1 MIWRIQISMIIKKI
15 QSTHPAFRQ
24 TPPTIKSRFTLLNA
38 GLYPETLPP
47 SFNSSDAKRAFRGLV
62 GRLDDEKF
70 HERKTDFS
78 RYSGTKHDG
87 NRRLFGTPNIV
98 SYFHISSFI
107 WKNWSHFDKK
117 FEQSAYSIGKP
128 KVMADGSDRSVKV
141 PSLSELSKHSS
152 ENISYAPFVLKA
164 DISQCFPSIYTHS
177 ISWAAHGIDKSKL
190 DTNSDSK
197 DNYFNSLEYF
207 VRNGQKGNSR
217 GVLIGPDAY
226 RIIAEFILC
235 QIDINIEEKI
245 NEKIIGGVR
254 HVDDYYIG
262 LKSEHEAQSV
272 LSTISECLAGYN
284 LNINDHKTKILSSLD
299 PINDLWAQRLRSES
313 KTLRIND
320 TFENIERLISE
331 AVNISNNI
339 GSSSPLKVII
349 RCFDDYKTYRSENWK
364 FIETYLQRICQKH
377 AHAIDYCCLTVAKK
391 FSEDRD
397 SIDKE
402 GWTNICES
410 IIKKSISFNHDHEII
425 WMIWLLIF
433 IEADISISLLESISK
448 YRNEHVKA
456 LIIQAYVD
464 GLIKR
469 KPKISLG
476 DKLNTT
482 DSTWITSLVAKSQG
496 YSKAKFSGLYTPEFE
511 HLASR
516 NIKLI
521 DFKEHRDKL
530 SVINTSAISHTRY
543 GYDDDQQDEDNDF
556 FW

>member
-1 MIWRIQISMIIKKI
+1 MQ
-15 QSTHPAFRQ
+15 
-24 TPPTIKSRFTLLNA
+24 SRFTLLNA

-47 SFNSSDAKRAFRGLV
+47 CFNSSDAKRAFHGLV
-62 GRLDDEKF
+62 GRLDDQKF

-78 RYSGTKHDG
+78 RYNGTKHDG

-117 FEQSAYSIGKP
+117 FDGSSYSIGKP
-128 KVMADGSDRSVKV
+128 KVMPDGSERSVKV

-152 ENISYAPFVLKA
+152 DNISYAPYVLKA

-177 ISWAAHGIDKSKL
+177 ISWAAHGIDQSKL
-190 DTNSDSK
+190 DTNNDSAE
-197 DNYFNSLEYF
+197 NFFNNLDYF

-235 QIDINIEEKI
+235 QIDINIESKI
-245 NEKIIGGVR
+245 KDKVIGGVR

-272 LSTISECLAGYN
+272 LSLISECLADYS

-299 PINDLWAQRLRSES
+299 PINDLWAQRLRSEC
-313 KTLRIND
+313 KKLRFNNS
-320 TFENIERLISE
+320 FENIERLLSE
-331 AVNISNNI
+331 AVNTSNKI
-339 GSSSPLKVII
+339 GSSSPIKVLI
-349 RCFDDYKTYRSENWK
+349 RCFDDYKVYRSENWK
-364 FIETYLQRICQKH
+364 FIETALQRICQKH
-377 AHAIDYCCLTVAKK
+377 AHAIDYCCLIVAKK
-391 FSEDRD
+391 FSDD
-397 SIDKE
+397 NNSIDKD
-402 GWTNICES
+402 GWTNVAES
-410 IIKKSISFNHDHEII
+410 IIKKGISFNHDHEII
-425 WMIWLLIF
+425 WMTWLLLF
-433 IEADISISLLESISK
+433 IEAEISSSLLESMYK
-448 YRNEHVKA
+448 YKNEHVKA
-456 LIIQAYVD
+456 LIIQSYID
-464 GLIKR
+464 GSIKR

-482 DSTWITSLVAKSQG
+482 DSSWIVSLVAKSQE

-511 HLASR
+511 HLASK

-521 DFKEHRDKL
+521 DFSEHKDKL
-530 SVINTSAISHTRY
+530 RSINTSAISHTRY
-543 GYDDDQQDEDNDF
+543 GYDDDQQDEDDDF
-556 FW
+556 LW